1 MPSKSKVKTDS
12 NDVKSQ
18 HRHIKF
24 DHQNHLHL
32 PINTERAFG
41 ELYDCPLQLH
51 GDFADCGFIV
61 HHLMSQL
68 DVKVFIAGR
77 TV

>member
-1 MPSKSKVKTDS
+1 MSIA
-12 NDVKSQ
+12 
-18 HRHIKF
+18 RGY
-24 DHQNHLHL
+24 QNHSHL

-41 ELYDCPLQLH
+41 QLYDGPLQLH
-51 GDFADCGFIV
+51 GDFADRGLIV

-68 DVKVFIAGR
+68 DVEVLVAAQ